1 ESYPDATFSLRLS
14 WGRVEGWNNGQ
25 RDVPAVTTVAGLW
38 ERATGAAPFNVAPVL
53 ASARERLPDDVV
65 FTVASSNDIVGG
77 NSGSPLLNAEGEVI
91 GAVFDGNLESLG
103 GAYGYDGEVNRAVTV
118 TAEMVDLALRE
129 VYDMD
134 ALADELAGR

>member
-1 ESYPDATFSLRLS
+1 MRLS
-14 WGRVEGWNNGQ
+14 YGRIAGWNNGT

-38 ERATGAAPFNVAPVL
+38 ERATGAVPFNLAPVL
-53 ASARERLPDDVV
+53 ESARDRLPEDAVY
-65 FTVASSNDIVGG
+65 TVASTNDIVGG

-103 GAYGYDGEVNRAVTV
+103 GAYGYDGERNRAVTV
-118 TAEMVDLALRE
+118 SAEIITLALRE

-134 ALADELAGR
+134 ALADELEGSR